1 MRYDRSRQG
10 LTKNMTFSL
19 TLRKLLDV
27 HTAAKTEL
35 NSRFEEI
42 FLRHRGV
49 AFAGRKDHHF
59 SERWT
64 PDSAASK
71 YEFSGY
77 EIINSDVVLNG
88 MEQNDGYVYHISI
101 SFPLALLEQ
110 PAAIDAHFEQ
120 QSKLLRDRA
129 EPSTYELGN
138 DSKVSDDPCLL

>member
-1 MRYDRSRQG
+1 
-10 LTKNMTFSL
+10 MTFSL

-27 HTAAKTEL
+27 HTAAETEL

-59 SERWT
+59 NERWT

-71 YEFSGY
+71 YEFDGY

-88 MEQNDGYVYHISI
+88 VENNAGYVYRISI

-120 QSKLLRDRA
+120 QIRMLRDRK
-129 EPSTYELGN
+129 EPAAFELGN